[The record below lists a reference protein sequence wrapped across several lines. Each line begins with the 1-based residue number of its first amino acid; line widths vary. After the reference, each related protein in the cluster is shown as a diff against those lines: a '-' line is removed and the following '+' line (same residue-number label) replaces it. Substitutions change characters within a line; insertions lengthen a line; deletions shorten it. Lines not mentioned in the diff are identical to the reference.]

1 MSSGFISV
9 LGITRAAPALPRSG
23 GQTETATGRLS
34 PKGVLSTRGS
44 TAGTS
49 SACILTLA
57 AGALGAW
64 AKTAAAGTDDA
75 SIIMIVVLVRVFIV
89 YSFLG
94 KFKNQRLKCKIEE
107 VIRLWRIP

>member
-1 MSSGFISV
+1 MLQIFS
-9 LGITRAAPALPRSG
+9 
-23 GQTETATGRLS
+23 
-34 PKGVLSTRGS
+34 
-44 TAGTS
+44 AG
-49 SACILTLA
+49 LRNRR
-57 AGALGAW
+57 